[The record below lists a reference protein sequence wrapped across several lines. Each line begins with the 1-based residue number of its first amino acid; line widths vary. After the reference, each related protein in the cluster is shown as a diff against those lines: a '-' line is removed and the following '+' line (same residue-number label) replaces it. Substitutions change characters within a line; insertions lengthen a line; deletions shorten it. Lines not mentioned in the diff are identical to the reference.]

1 MIEQLHAKWEYEE
14 IRKLMDAENPIIAVI
29 FEMKERDGYSV
40 AEISEQT
47 DVTKR
52 NVYYYLDRAK
62 AIGQKYNL

>member
-1 MIEQLHAKWEYEE
+1 
-14 IRKLMDAENPIIAVI
+14 MDAENPIIAVI

-47 DVTKR
+47 GVTKR

-62 AIGQKYNL
+62 AIGQKYNRD